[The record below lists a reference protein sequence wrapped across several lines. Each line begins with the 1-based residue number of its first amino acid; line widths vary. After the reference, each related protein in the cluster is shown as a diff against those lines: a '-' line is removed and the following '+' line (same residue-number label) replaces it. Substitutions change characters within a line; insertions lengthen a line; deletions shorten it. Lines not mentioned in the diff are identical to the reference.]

1 MALIH
6 HADMTKINQLGMES
20 RNQQIKS
27 VIRDWKAHS
36 MKKSTMYGKKKK
48 LKKKIMA
55 NEREREREYYSCGA
69 FSKF

>member
-20 RNQQIKS
+20 RNQLKIKS

-48 LKKKIMA
+48 TEKE
-55 NEREREREYYSCGA
+55 NYGQRERERERVLFLWSI
-69 FSKF
+69 